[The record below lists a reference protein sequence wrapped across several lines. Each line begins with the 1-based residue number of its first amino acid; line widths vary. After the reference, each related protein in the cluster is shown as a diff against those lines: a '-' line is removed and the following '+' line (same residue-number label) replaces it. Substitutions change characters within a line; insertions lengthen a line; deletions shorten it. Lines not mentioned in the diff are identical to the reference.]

1 MDGFIVQVVGTVC
14 RFPSL
19 PRISGPRKE
28 KSWIVLINNIKCL
41 HFGSL
46 LYCSVLFGSVTVM
59 GVCYLCLVWR
69 CYGNSKHSA
78 YSFYE
83 AVTVGDV
90 SSLGLQWR
98 GVEKF
103 PTCQRSHSLLGLA
116 FRGCWRWWLRIPFW
130 TWPPGEDGS
139 LLGSLC
145 CLGLSYIGLTGWIC
159 IAALGGSCSPQGLS
173 LQNALGTVSPLLTQ
187 ILQLKTSSSI
197 QHAWQR
203 LKM

>member
-1 MDGFIVQVVGTVC
+1 MQQWRHNGAKTERYSDFKSKAFCLLHWYEPISEQVLTLPTWKLHLFQTFTPGISSPQWSSGGWMDLLSGYARPCADSQV
-14 RFPSL
+14 SHEY
-19 PRISGPRKE
+19 PRPLEKE

-103 PTCQRSHSLLGLA
+103 PMPEESLVAGLGIFVA
-116 FRGCWRWWLRIPFW
+116 V
-130 TWPPGEDGS
+130 DGDD
-139 LLGSLC
+139 
-145 CLGLSYIGLTGWIC
+145 
-159 IAALGGSCSPQGLS
+159 
-173 LQNALGTVSPLLTQ
+173 
-187 ILQLKTSSSI
+187 
-197 QHAWQR
+197 
-203 LKM
+203 